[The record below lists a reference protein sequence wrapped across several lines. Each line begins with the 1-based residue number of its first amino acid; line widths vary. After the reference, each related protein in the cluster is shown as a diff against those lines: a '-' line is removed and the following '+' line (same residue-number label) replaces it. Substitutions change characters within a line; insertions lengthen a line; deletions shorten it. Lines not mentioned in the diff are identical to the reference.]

1 MVRREIAATSQA
13 LQVAFSRLFQE
24 PMFSESTSF
33 GSRWGIYEMSSRHD
47 VIALARESGVDVL
60 QPEGLADLLG
70 GRTLSST

>member
-1 MVRREIAATSQA
+1 MRIAIVGATGMVGSALVRAAQA
-13 LQVAFSRLFQE
+13 
-24 PMFSESTSF
+24 T
-33 GSRWGIYEMSSRHD
+33 RHD